1 MKRFL
6 TKVVQKSLNALMGGA
21 SLPLNTNHVIAIEG
35 QKEMTDTAKAP
46 GTYTAE
52 LPKGRGKIT
61 YRIPNA
67 IEQLRFQAKAKW
79 YDAEVMSDGALRTS
93 HAIAE
98 IHPFIVAV
106 EGGVFSNID
115 EVIADRD
122 NLDALIMIALHIAGT
137 RVPEAEKKQ

>member
-1 MKRFL
+1 MKRLL
-6 TKVVQKSLNALMGGA
+6 TKVIQKSLNALMGGA
-21 SLPLNTNHVIAIEG
+21 SLPLNVNHVIAIEG
-35 QKEMTDTAKAP
+35 QKQMTESKSP

-67 IEQLRFQAKAKW
+67 IEQLRFQAKARW
-79 YDAEVMSDGALRTS
+79 YDTEIMQDGALRTS

-98 IHPFIVAV
+98 IHPFIVSV
-106 EGGVFSNID
+106 EGGSFSNID